1 MQPELFQSG
10 ATGILSV
17 TQITQYLRALLESDE
32 ILQNL
37 WVHGEISNL
46 SLPTSGHIYFTLK
59 DESASLR
66 CVVWKNAALGLRV
79 HLQEGTAVEAHGSI
93 GVYERSGQY
102 QLYVDD
108 VRPAGEGALYQEFLR
123 LKAKLEEEGLF
134 AAERKRPIPTFPRL
148 IGIVTSP
155 SGAALQD
162 MLNTLRARFPLAEVV
177 LAPTAVQG
185 VDAPPKIVKAI
196 EQINYLAQ
204 PDVILLAR
212 GGGSLEDLWAFNDER
227 VVRAVVASHAPVVT
241 GIGHETDFT
250 LADFAADLRAPTPT
264 GAAVQATPHV
274 ADVRTELE
282 TIMAQFIN
290 TIQVEFANRRNAL
303 QTAQFGLEK
312 YSPIWKLRQEEQR
325 IDELNLR
332 LGGSISHRLQMEK
345 MHMVQLSS
353 QLQSLDPQQVLRRGF
368 AMVNDEKGV
377 IVDSINKVI
386 TDQEV
391 RVLLQDGHFS
401 ADVKTVEA
409 KR

>member
-1 MQPELFQSG
+1 
-10 ATGILSV
+10 
-17 TQITQYLRALLESDE
+17 
-32 ILQNL
+32 
-37 WVHGEISNL
+37 
-46 SLPTSGHIYFTLK
+46 
-59 DESASLR
+59 
-66 CVVWKNAALGLRV
+66 
-79 HLQEGTAVEAHGSI
+79 
-93 GVYERSGQY
+93 
-102 QLYVDD
+102 
-108 VRPAGEGALYQEFLR
+108 
-123 LKAKLEEEGLF
+123 
-134 AAERKRPIPTFPRL
+134 
-148 IGIVTSP
+148 
-155 SGAALQD
+155 
-162 MLNTLRARFPLAEVV
+162 
-177 LAPTAVQG
+177 
-185 VDAPPKIVKAI
+185 
-196 EQINYLAQ
+196 
-204 PDVILLAR
+204 
-212 GGGSLEDLWAFNDER
+212 
-227 VVRAVVASHAPVVT
+227 
-241 GIGHETDFT
+241 
-250 LADFAADLRAPTPT
+250 
-264 GAAVQATPHV
+264 
-274 ADVRTELE
+274 
-282 TIMAQFIN
+282 MAQFIN